1 MARNPNKKRCKATN
15 RKGERCGNWAVKG
28 YDVCY
33 YHGARGGAPK
43 KNKNA
48 VTTGE
53 HEVIWN
59 DTLEEDEKNL
69 INKITLDKIKQINNE
84 IKLTEIR
91 ERRMLKRIKK
101 LKDKELSTTSYTTG
115 IDKGEEVE
123 LVVQEET
130 LSKIQNIEEALT
142 RVQNTKIKLIE
153 TKHKLEQDEGLSK
166 EKLKAQIEKLKA
178 DTNRIL
184 GVSEEIEDLSNI
196 YKEIYG
202 DDIDSD

>member
-15 RKGERCGNWAVKG
+15 RKGKRCGNWAVKG

-53 HEVIWN
+53 HEVIWI
-59 DTLEEDEKNL
+59 DALEKDEKNL
-69 INKITLDKIKQINNE
+69 ISKITLDKIKQINNE

-91 ERRMLKRIKK
+91 ERRMLKRIQK
-101 LKDKELSTTSYTTG
+101 LKNEDLTTTSYTSG
-115 IDKGEEVE
+115 VDKGKETE
-123 LVVQEET
+123 LTIQEET
-130 LSKIQNIEEALT
+130 LFKIQNIEEALT

-153 TKHKLEQDEGLSK
+153 TKHKLEQDEGLTK

-178 DTNRIL
+178 DTNRIM
-184 GVSEEIEDLSNI
+184 GVSEEIEDLENI

-202 DDIDSD
+202 DTDGN

>member
-1 MARNPNKKRCKATN
+1 MSKIPDNRRCKATN
-15 RKGERCGNWAVKG
+15 RNGKRCGNWAVKG
-28 YDVCY
+28 YNVCY
-33 YHGARGGAPK
+33 YHGARSGPPK

-48 VTTGE
+48 VKTGE
-53 HEVIWN
+53 HEVIWL

-69 INKITLDKIKQINNE
+69 ISKVTLDKIKQINNE

-101 LKDKELSTTSYTTG
+101 LKAEELTTTSFTTG
-115 IDKGEEVE
+115 IEKGKKTE
-123 LVVQEET
+123 LIIQEET

-166 EKLKAQIEKLKA
+166 ERLKAQIEKLKA
-178 DTNRIL
+178 DTNRIM

-202 DDIDSD
+202 DNIDND

>member
-1 MARNPNKKRCKATN
+1 MARNPDKKRCKATN
-15 RKGERCGNWAVKG
+15 RKGEKCGNWAVKG

-53 HEVIWN
+53 HEAIWF
-59 DTLEEDEKNL
+59 DTLDEEEKKL
-69 INKITLDKIKQINNE
+69 IDKVVLNKIKQTNNE

-91 ERRMLKRIKK
+91 ERRMLKRIQK
-101 LKDKELSTTSYTTG
+101 LKNEELTTTSFTTG
-115 IDKGEEVE
+115 IEKGKETE
-123 LVVQEET
+123 LIVQEET
-130 LSKIQNIEEALT
+130 LSKIQAIEEALT

-153 TKHKLEQDEGLSK
+153 TKHKLELDSGITK

-178 DTNRIL
+178 DTNRIT
-184 GVSEEIEDLSNI
+184 GVNEEIEDLSAI

-202 DDIDSD
+202 DTDGN